1 MSVLKINAVSH
12 FSNNVYFY
20 WLNAKALLIIEYF
33 KCVEFLIS
41 PREYSLYATLY
52 IFIIHNVGLDDVF

>member
-1 MSVLKINAVSH
+1 MSVLCLQLAVLAQSGQKTLQINEGSH

-33 KCVEFLIS
+33 KCVEFLI
-41 PREYSLYATLY
+41 
-52 IFIIHNVGLDDVF
+52 